1 MDWQQPAALGVVAA
15 TAGIFLWRRFRP
27 RRFSLKHDTACGCSA
42 MPGMTPPG
50 LIIEGRRGE
59 RASIRFTPAAPK
71 PSPTRPDP
79 SRLS

>member
-1 MDWQQPAALGVVAA
+1 MDWQQPAALGVVAV

-27 RRFSLKHDTACGCSA
+27 RPFSLKHDTACGCSA

-59 RASIRFTPAAPK
+59 RASVRFTPAVPK
-71 PSPTRPDP
+71 PTASGSSP
-79 SRLS
+79 SRPS

>member
-27 RRFSLKHDTACGCSA
+27 RPFSLKHDTACGCSA

-59 RASIRFTPAAPK
+59 RASVRFTPAVPK
-71 PSPTRPDP
+71 PTPPASSPTRP
-79 SRLS
+79 S